1 VSAIRKA
8 SDHATVKPEEDRVW
22 VQSTAIIGGGSSGG
36 PLLSETGRVIGINT
50 RVLQGQG
57 ISFAVHVGHLIDLL
71 AKAKGANPQ
80 PLPGSEGSELY
91 NPLADLQPRV
101 NGMYEEYSNAV
112 NEFTRQLRGA
122 TNQFQIALIRKTQ
135 NPGPKY
141 AKRFFQIAEGNR
153 RSTTGFQALYLAC
166 VADDPAAPG
175 SVFKPA
181 IDRILEDHAK
191 ERWVHHA
198 FQGLAGEDHQSVPAF
213 FRETL
218 KRNSHPTVQ
227 AAACYYLATWLRQ
240 KPNFDGAEVLSLLK
254 RCTGE
259 FKDVQLSFA
268 YEDQVLEYA
277 LADLAKP
284 TIFAME
290 HLSVGKKAPEVSGV
304 DVDGKTFKL
313 SDYRGKVVVLDFF
326 ADWCPYCVRMYPEER
341 ELTEKLSG
349 KPFAILGVNCD
360 SQDTLRQIVADKR
373 VTWRCWSDGK
383 GGSISQEWQVQA
395 YPQMFVIDH
404 DGVIRQKFEGQ
415 TSPGVLKETVTK
427 LIKSVPGY
435 RSPIVEVAKLAG
447 HATTQTVDFAS
458 ISPDG
463 ARVLSG
469 SSDGT
474 VIAWERK
481 TGKVIRKLG
490 PAVGRIMSALF
501 SPDGARALAAGEDK
515 IIRLWDLKDGHL
527 IREFKGHDEWVF
539 SLAFSPD
546 GRIVYSTSGGPD
558 AWRDGK
564 DSAVRAWDVET
575 GRELRKLEGHKGRV
589 MSVDVSPD
597 GRQVLSGGDTRV
609 ILWDASNG
617 NVIRRFEGHNG
628 LVSRVSFLPDGK
640 RVLSSSFD
648 KTIRLWDLTTGK
660 EIHSFTG
667 HSNEVLWFAASSD
680 GRHLLS
686 SDFGA
691 HELRL
696 WDLNSREQIDQVD
709 LGKISPTRGSI
720 SSDNRF
726 AVWPGTEGSLFV
738 FELSP
743 EPAKSVARSADPAK
757 TITPAATPP
766 GGAK

>member
-1 VSAIRKA
+1 
-8 SDHATVKPEEDRVW
+8 
-22 VQSTAIIGGGSSGG
+22 
-36 PLLSETGRVIGINT
+36 
-50 RVLQGQG
+50 
-57 ISFAVHVGHLIDLL
+57 
-71 AKAKGANPQ
+71 
-80 PLPGSEGSELY
+80 
-91 NPLADLQPRV
+91 
-101 NGMYEEYSNAV
+101 M
-112 NEFTRQLRGA
+112 
-122 TNQFQIALIRKTQ
+122 
-135 NPGPKY
+135 
-141 AKRFFQIAEGNR
+141 
-153 RSTTGFQALYLAC
+153 
-166 VADDPAAPG
+166 
-175 SVFKPA
+175 
-181 IDRILEDHAK
+181 
-191 ERWVHHA
+191 
-198 FQGLAGEDHQSVPAF
+198 
-213 FRETL
+213 
-218 KRNSHPTVQ
+218 
-227 AAACYYLATWLRQ
+227 
-240 KPNFDGAEVLSLLK
+240 
-254 RCTGE
+254 
-259 FKDVQLSFA
+259 
-268 YEDQVLEYA
+268 
-277 LADLAKP
+277 
-284 TIFAME
+284 
-290 HLSVGKKAPEVSGV
+290 
-304 DVDGKTFKL
+304 
-313 SDYRGKVVVLDFF
+313 VLDFF

-490 PAVGRIMSALF
+490 PVVGRIMSALF
-501 SPDGARALAAGEDK
+501 SPDGGRALAAGEDK

-667 HSNEVLWFAASSD
+667 HTNEVLWFAVSSD

-743 EPAKSVARSADPAK
+743 EPAKSNVARSADAGQDHNARTDTAGRREVTATGSITDGPA
-757 TITPAATPP
+757 TILSRSRRQFTRRAGLAFRRQVPMNCEVVQGDTREPA
-766 GGAK
+766 G